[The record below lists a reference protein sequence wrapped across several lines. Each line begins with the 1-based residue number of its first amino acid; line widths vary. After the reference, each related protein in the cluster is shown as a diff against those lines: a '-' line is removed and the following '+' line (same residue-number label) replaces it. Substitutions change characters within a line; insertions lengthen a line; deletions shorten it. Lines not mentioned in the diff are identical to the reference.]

1 MIIILILSVLLL
13 MSTATAE
20 TDCLTHALAAD
31 EPVIL
36 IGKHP
41 YFYGSLDSGA
51 NHYMNYEIIDTQTI
65 QIYSDGY
72 GCSCMMSMRCWD
84 EIRPGVYFDGF
95 NYFKLF
101 LYREPQ
107 KYWRRM
113 I

>member
-1 MIIILILSVLLL
+1 MMKILILSMLLL

-36 IGKHP
+36 IGNHP
-41 YFYGSLDSGA
+41 LFYGSLDSGN
-51 NHYMNYEIIDTQTI
+51 NHYMNYEIIDNQTI
-65 QIYSDGY
+65 RIYSEGY

-84 EIRPGVYFDGF
+84 EIRPDVYYDGVS
-95 NYFKLF
+95 YFKLF
-101 LYREPQ
+101 IDREPQ
-107 KYWRRM
+107 RYWKRM